1 MENDGRVTQ
10 TERRRSE
17 SYTDDNILS
26 ELDGIW
32 HRTTES
38 REIEA
43 LFQMLKAELLSN
55 EGDKQ
60 STNNYFSDQMLS
72 SNKDSNNDLLDE
84 IFGETPPTEWVS
96 QADAMEDSQS
106 VLLDFDCSVLECKP
120 VVDDNSNFI
129 CNQDSDLRVV
139 SHV

>member
-60 STNNYFSDQMLS
+60 STNNHFSGKLIFECS
-72 SNKDSNNDLLDE
+72 LKYIYIKLL
-84 IFGETPPTEWVS
+84 
-96 QADAMEDSQS
+96 
-106 VLLDFDCSVLECKP
+106 
-120 VVDDNSNFI
+120 
-129 CNQDSDLRVV
+129 
-139 SHV
+139 